1 MTDTSRIRWTR
12 SRSLSRQ
19 PPPHRGH
26 ARFAAPVHH
35 QCALRPQ
42 CRLALLPSRALRVQ
56 IALEFSKLPE
66 ILGRDKPTVI
76 T

>member
-1 MTDTSRIRWTR
+1 MDALEKLIKATPTPARPMRA
-12 SRSLSRQ
+12 SLR
-19 PPPHRGH
+19 RCIIN
-26 ARFAAPVHH
+26 AR
-35 QCALRPQ
+35 CGQ